1 MLGMRQDL
9 VTGEQ
14 LGRPPIAGRD
24 WIDSRGR
31 TRKPTLPVA
40 AFDLTFS
47 APKSVNVAW
56 AMADPVTREA
66 IHAAHLCDRWRRRRH
81 RAGEGDRR
89 RQERRRCQRRDRTPM
104 PRTRLDPFH
113 ASSMWSMPGLVGGK
127 RGLGRLSGRRVRRLR
142 VRSDHNL
149 PVPTRVDVHGA
160 TVSSVL
166 PGPLRLAPTPCTRSK

>member
-1 MLGMRQDL
+1 MRQDL

-66 IHAAHLCDRWRRRRH
+66 IHAAHVQALEFVM
-81 RAGEGDRR
+81 AYAEGNVFGSGLAHPA
-89 RQERRRCQRRDRTPM
+89 RC
-104 PRTRLDPFH
+104 
-113 ASSMWSMPGLVGGK
+113 S
-127 RGLGRLSGRRVRRLR
+127 
-142 VRSDHNL
+142 
-149 PVPTRVDVHGA
+149 
-160 TVSSVL
+160 
-166 PGPLRLAPTPCTRSK
+166 PL